1 MLCTPTDGGMEKEG
15 DAETSHGQVAQRSIP
30 EEEWPCPYSAIVN
43 TNTQAS

>member
-1 MLCTPTDGGMEKEG
+1 
-15 DAETSHGQVAQRSIP
+15 VAQRSIP